1 VEELLLSLRGEYTIV
16 IVTHNMA
23 QARRISGECIFMLNG
38 EMVEHSETASLFVNP
53 KDKRTEEYIE
63 GRYG

>member
-1 VEELLLSLRGEYTIV
+1 
-16 IVTHNMA
+16 MA
-23 QARRISGECIFMLNG
+23 QARRISDECIYMLNG
-38 EMVEHSETASLFVNP
+38 ELIEHGKTSDIFLNP

>member
-1 VEELLLSLRGEYTIV
+1 L

-23 QARRISGECIFMLNG
+23 QARRISDECIYMHMG
-38 EMVEHSETASLFVNP
+38 EMVEHARTEDLFINP
-53 KDKRTEEYIE
+53 KDKRTTRYIE